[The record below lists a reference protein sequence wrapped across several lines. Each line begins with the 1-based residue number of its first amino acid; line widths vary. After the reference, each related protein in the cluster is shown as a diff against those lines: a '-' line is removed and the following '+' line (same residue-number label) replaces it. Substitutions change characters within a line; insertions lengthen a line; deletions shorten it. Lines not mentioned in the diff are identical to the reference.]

1 LSAGKLIESSSDLGI
16 VVKSIGADVTISS
29 VVTLAGNVLS
39 LSSIEL
45 VCNVVKSIGADVT
58 ISSVVTSAGNVLSLS
73 SIELVGN
80 VVSCGAIVS
89 KYFNRL

>member
-1 LSAGKLIESSSDLGI
+1 MSAGKLIESSSDLGI

-45 VCNVVKSIGADVT
+45 V
-58 ISSVVTSAGNVLSLS
+58 
-73 SIELVGN
+73 GN

>member
-1 LSAGKLIESSSDLGI
+1 LQSNSIFSPILNWILSAGKLIESSSDLGI
-16 VVKSIGADVTISS
+16 VVKSIGAV
-29 VVTLAGNVLS
+29 
-39 LSSIEL
+39 
-45 VCNVVKSIGADVT
+45 VT

-89 KYFNRL
+89 KYSNKL